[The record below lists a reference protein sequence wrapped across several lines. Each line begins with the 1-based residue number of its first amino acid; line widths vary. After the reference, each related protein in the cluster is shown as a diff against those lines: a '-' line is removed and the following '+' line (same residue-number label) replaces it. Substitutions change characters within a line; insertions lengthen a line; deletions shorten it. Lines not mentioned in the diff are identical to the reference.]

1 MFMNLNVFKSV
12 TYGEELIVFGVIGY
26 VFFVCF
32 SCAETGGAD
41 FYAVD

>member
-1 MFMNLNVFKSV
+1 MFVNLNVFKSV
-12 TYGEELIVFGVIGY
+12 TYGEELIIFGIIGY

-32 SCAETGGAD
+32 RCVETGGTD